1 METRLQKKHRITK
14 EQEETTLKALILILK
29 NSGLLGYSD
38 LINLSATCKTLNS
51 WKQEARFTA
60 ANGQEISIAQS
71 KRSPVKRTIQ
81 EEEIAN
87 KRLQR
92 LLWAPLRPEAKS
104 SYHNNESEEQVKNNH
119 ARTRRRIDF
128 SLN

>member
-87 KRLQR
+87 KRL
-92 LLWAPLRPEAKS
+92 LWAPLRPEAKP

-119 ARTRRRIDF
+119 ARRRIDF